1 MAQTETQTD
10 IERIAALETTVG
22 HVATKADV
30 ANVRTEI
37 VEVRTE
43 IAEVRTEIAGV
54 HTKIAELHTLLAG
67 QIGELR
73 TEMRAEIAGMRSEM
87 KLMRWSIGI
96 GISLMSLV
104 FFLITRIPL

>member
-1 MAQTETQTD
+1 MAQTETQTE
-10 IERIAALETTVG
+10 IERIAALETTVK

-30 ANVRTEI
+30 AD
-37 VEVRTE
+37 VRTE

-54 HTKIAELHTLLAG
+54 HTKIAELHTVLTG

-73 TEMRAEIAGMRSEM
+73 TEMRAEFASMRSEM